1 MVRAVNELFSVAHVP
16 FRRHMSR
23 KKKRRPEQQIRILC
37 EGGICFKTR
46 RRRVFFVK
54 KINNGEIT
62 ETQYM
67 RVQFQNYIAKYYKK
81 CCKISQ
87 RLAITIIVIS
97 QHIGHLKKNHLAE

>member
-67 RVQFQNYIAKYYKK
+67 RVQFQNIFYSCILVILLAPRSAGHFDRKYETQQGAS
-81 CCKISQ
+81 I
-87 RLAITIIVIS
+87 
-97 QHIGHLKKNHLAE
+97 